1 MTELFSLKDKV
12 AIVTGACGL
21 LGKKHCEALAEA
33 GAFVVAADV
42 DAKTCITFANDLG
55 NSHLG
60 IGLDVT
66 NEASIRAAKE
76 EVIKKYGR
84 IDVLVNNAAINDMFE
99 NNHNLKTIHFIFGSD
114 RWM

>member
-42 DAKTCITFANDLG
+42 DAMNKKIQLIANVPSLKFD
-55 NSHLG
+55 
-60 IGLDVT
+60 
-66 NEASIRAAKE
+66 
-76 EVIKKYGR
+76 
-84 IDVLVNNAAINDMFE
+84 
-99 NNHNLKTIHFIFGSD
+99 NLHFQA
-114 RWM
+114 